1 MDSLMLNNI
10 NITKLFRVNLEGGNV
25 NHVLKKSEVD
35 FNGFGEG
42 YVSFIKFNH
51 IKGWKKHNLMTMN
64 LVVPLGNV
72 KFVFYDSQKIVFK
85 EVTIGEDNYCRLTV
99 PPKIWFAFKGLSKE
113 INLIINISD
122 IEHDPNEQEKLDLKL
137 IKHNW

>member
-1 MDSLMLNNI
+1 MLNNI

-42 YVSFIKFNH
+42 YVSFIK
-51 IKGWKKHNLMTMN
+51 TMN